1 MLQRVWPGEDARFQE
16 DFYFFFLQ
24 QEERR
29 HNARIIY
36 IATGKY
42 ICSFPVQFRL
52 IVSAAV
58 IPRSAPVAVHLQ
70 GKGTE
75 MLGVANFYPGSGLLL
90 VAQLCSVW
98 PCRLIIYLPW
108 LDPAALLRCANV
120 VRPLLSVIV
129 CVFISCEMQRYGRWS
144 NTSTL

>member
-1 MLQRVWPGEDARFQE
+1 MYFASKGVALWPGEDARFQE
-16 DFYFFFLQ
+16 GFYFFFLQ

-29 HNARIIY
+29 HNATIIY

-58 IPRSAPVAVHLQ
+58 IPRSAPVAV
-70 GKGTE
+70 E

-120 VRPLLSVIV
+120 VRPLLSVTV
-129 CVFISCEMQRYGRWS
+129 CFYQ
-144 NTSTL
+144 L

>member
-1 MLQRVWPGEDARFQE
+1 MYFASKGVARRGRQVSGGFL
-16 DFYFFFLQ
+16 FLFFAA
-24 QEERR
+24 RRAR
-29 HNARIIY
+29 HNATIIY

-58 IPRSAPVAVHLQ
+58 IPRSAPVAFAR
-70 GKGTE
+70 KI
-75 MLGVANFYPGSGLLL
+75 LGVANFYPGWGLLL

-144 NTSTL
+144 KTSAL

>member
-1 MLQRVWPGEDARFQE
+1 MYFASKGVARRGRQVSGGFLFLFFAARRATTQCKDYLHCYREIYLFFSSSIQINCQRCSHSQILW
-16 DFYFFFLQ
+16 LC
-24 QEERR
+24 
-29 HNARIIY
+29 
-36 IATGKY
+36 
-42 ICSFPVQFRL
+42 IC
-52 IVSAAV
+52 
-58 IPRSAPVAVHLQ
+58 
-70 GKGTE
+70 KE
-75 MLGVANFYPGSGLLL
+75 MLGVANFYPGSSLLL